1 MNIQRWARI
10 AGVLLL
16 VSLVAGGF
24 GEAYAPS
31 KIIVSGDAVATA
43 ANIRNFE
50 FLYRLIAGRRP
61 TRQPANPND

>member
-10 AGVLLL
+10 AGVLFL

-50 FLYRLIAGRRP
+50 FLYRLGFAAFLISP
-61 TRQPANPND
+61 TIQ